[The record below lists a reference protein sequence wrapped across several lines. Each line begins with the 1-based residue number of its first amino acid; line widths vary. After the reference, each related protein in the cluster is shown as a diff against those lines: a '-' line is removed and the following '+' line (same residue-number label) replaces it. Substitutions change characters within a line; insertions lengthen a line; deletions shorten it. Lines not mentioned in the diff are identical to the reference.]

1 MLAPQPNRKVCPVLM
16 EDLRRNRLRIKLGD
30 LLEYMEGAEEVATGI
45 AREHLEYTA
54 MAEAVRNALDVVL
67 MACEVEAHG
76 EHKSGD

>member
-1 MLAPQPNRKVCPVLM
+1 MGDLA
-16 EDLRRNRLRIKLGD
+16 RNRLRMMLGD

-54 MAEAVRNALDVVL
+54 MAEVVRNALDVVL